1 MDRLFV
7 GIDVSKGTFS
17 AAGLTDEGVEVFLI
31 SGPMDATGY
40 ASLAEAIRAN
50 CYDFSHVVA
59 AMESTGCYHITLY
72 SFLLSAGITTRVI
85 NPLLISN
92 FAKLSLRKTKTDKK
106 DARTIGKFLMANEEA
121 LSQVVISVD
130 VQELRDLSLERESLS
145 HLIAATKTEIKRIL
159 TTIFPE
165 LESIAILYTRV
176 MIDFLKKYPSAR
188 LVKEAKPKAIEKAP
202 KRKGVGTKL
211 TYCADDIIQ
220 AARTSVAK
228 SSPTKE
234 VILRGKIATLE
245 HLEGRLKEIT
255 ELLTELCKST
265 MVEDFQIITSVK
277 GINSKT
283 AAPFLAELGSI
294 SNFSSYKKLI
304 AYAGL
309 DPSIHE
315 SGKFVGTRR
324 LSKRG
329 NRHLRRVVYLMTACV
344 VQRDTVFKV
353 YFERRKRAGMTS
365 QKALFATAHKLIRV
379 LFAMLTQRT
388 FFQSKEV
395 MHG

>member
-31 SGPMDATGY
+31 SGPMDATGF

-50 CYDFSHVVA
+50 CYDFSQVVA

-165 LESIAILYTRV
+165 LESI
-176 MIDFLKKYPSAR
+176 
-188 LVKEAKPKAIEKAP
+188 
-202 KRKGVGTKL
+202 
-211 TYCADDIIQ
+211 
-220 AARTSVAK
+220 
-228 SSPTKE
+228 
-234 VILRGKIATLE
+234 
-245 HLEGRLKEIT
+245 
-255 ELLTELCKST
+255 
-265 MVEDFQIITSVK
+265 
-277 GINSKT
+277 
-283 AAPFLAELGSI
+283 
-294 SNFSSYKKLI
+294 
-304 AYAGL
+304 
-309 DPSIHE
+309 
-315 SGKFVGTRR
+315 
-324 LSKRG
+324 
-329 NRHLRRVVYLMTACV
+329 
-344 VQRDTVFKV
+344 
-353 YFERRKRAGMTS
+353 
-365 QKALFATAHKLIRV
+365 
-379 LFAMLTQRT
+379 
-388 FFQSKEV
+388 
-395 MHG
+395 